1 MVPDYERIR
10 KLTTKIVLRL
20 LFTVFEGLSDY
31 EILRKFGAEGRNQ
44 HLNKINSLPSWSK
57 LDPHRYPHKTITSL
71 T

>member
-31 EILRKFGAEGRNQ
+31 EILRKFGAEGR
-44 HLNKINSLPSWSK
+44 
-57 LDPHRYPHKTITSL
+57 T
-71 T
+71 